1 MNQPWRVLIVED
13 SEHDAAMLLLALHR
27 EGHEVV
33 YEVVDTSSAM
43 RSALESRDWDVIISD
58 HAMPR
63 FSAPD
68 ALALAK
74 ELRPNLPF
82 IILSGEIDLNL
93 AVSLMKGGAQ
103 DYIQK
108 RDLPRIVPAI
118 ERALKEAES
127 IIKRQQAEEA
137 LEQAHGELRTIMDT
151 VPVMIW
157 RKDPHG
163 RYTQVNNLFCDV
175 VGINKEAIIG
185 KSDHDIHPPEI
196 AASYRRDDQAI
207 IARGHQIETIET
219 IESHQKKSGAMGWSL
234 TKKMPS
240 FDAQG
245 NVAGTLGVALDI
257 TEMKRTEEAL
267 RESEEKYRAIIENM
281 DEGYYEVN
289 IRGNLTFFNE
299 SMRKI
304 SGYDREELLGM
315 NYHQYSDDE
324 NARKVY
330 NVYNRVYHTGEPVKK
345 FESKIIRKDG
355 DRRDI
360 DVSISLKR
368 NTEGHPTGFRG
379 IVRDITERKRA
390 EETISQTIERYHT
403 ILSQLY
409 VGILVVNIEN
419 TVEFVNQNF
428 CNQFGLPDTPSALI
442 GLTAEEMMS
451 KLLPA
456 YANPE
461 SVLVHIREMV
471 TAGRPVIGD
480 EITMSNGHVF
490 LVDHIPIIVNGKHI
504 GRLWQH
510 RDITNRVRSVK
521 ALKQSEERYRTI
533 LEEIEE
539 GYQEVDLSG
548 NFTFCNESF
557 CKIFGYS
564 KNELQG
570 SNFRRYAADEGTADR
585 VYRAYNQMYKAGDP
599 LKRFEW
605 DIITKNGARRSI
617 EFSAS
622 LLRDEEGH
630 RRGFRGIVRDV
641 TERKLVEDQYR
652 MMANSAQTGVYIV
665 QGSIIRFVNPH
676 ILAYSGYPEEEL
688 IGKRVLHFV
697 HPDDREMVR
706 EKARKMLAKELKVPY
721 EYRIVDKNNQVKWLM
736 ETVTPISY
744 QGRSAVLGNTMDI
757 TDRKQAE
764 KKLQDALDS
773 IRKAFSATVQVMVS
787 AVEIRDPYTA
797 GHQVRSAD
805 LAHAIATEM
814 GLSQDKIDGIR
825 IAGNIHDI
833 GKLSVPAEI
842 LSKPTKLSELEFA
855 LIKHHSQKGFEILV
869 DVESPWPL
877 AETVYQHHERMDG
890 SGYPRHL
897 RGEEILIEARILA
910 VADVVES
917 MASHRPYRAAVG
929 LDAAL
934 EEIEKNR
941 GLLYDRH
948 VVDACLRLFREK
960 GFQF

>member
-13 SEHDAAMLLLALHR
+13 SEHDAALLLRALRR
-27 EGHEVV
+27 EGYEVV
-33 YEVVDTSSAM
+33 YEVVDTYSAM
-43 RSALESRDWDVIISD
+43 RSALENRDWDVIISD

-63 FSAPD
+63 FSAPE

-127 IIKRQQAEEA
+127 IIRRKQAEEA

-157 RKDPHG
+157 RKDARG
-163 RYTQVNNLFCDV
+163 LYTQVNNLFCDV
-175 VGINKEAIIG
+175 VGIKKEAIIG
-185 KSDHDIHPPEI
+185 KNDHDIHPPEI
-196 AASYRRDDQAI
+196 AASYSRDDHAI
-207 IARGHQIETIET
+207 ITSGQQIET
-219 IESHQKKSGAMGWSL
+219 IESHQKKSGARGWSL
-234 TKKMPS
+234 TKKLPS

-257 TEMKRTEEAL
+257 TEMKWTEEAL

-281 DEGYYEVN
+281 NEGYYEVD
-289 IRGNLTFFNE
+289 IRGNFTFFNE
-299 SMRKI
+299 SILKI
-304 SGYDREELLGM
+304 IGYDREEFLGM
-315 NYHQYSDDE
+315 NNRQYSDDE

-330 NVYNRVYHTGEPVKK
+330 QVYNRVYLTGEPVKK
-345 FESKIIRKDG
+345 FEWEIIRKDG

-360 DVSISLKR
+360 DVSISLMR

-379 IVRDITERKRA
+379 IVRDITERKRV
-390 EETISQTIERYHT
+390 EETISQTIERYQT

-409 VGILVVNIEN
+409 VGILVVNKEN

-442 GLTAEEMMS
+442 GLTADEMIS

-471 TAGRPVIGD
+471 AAGRPVIGD
-480 EITMSNGHVF
+480 EITMSDGHVF
-490 LVDHIPIIVNGKHI
+490 LVDHIPIIVNGKYI

-510 RDITNRVRSVK
+510 RDITDRVRSVK

-548 NFTFCNESF
+548 NFTFFNESF

-570 SNFRRYAADEGTADR
+570 SNFRRYAADAETADR
-585 VYRAYNQMYKAGDP
+585 VYRAYNHMYKAGNP

-605 DIITKNGARRSI
+605 DITTKDGARRSI

-630 RRGFRGIVRDV
+630 RRGFRGVVRDI
-641 TERKLVEDQYR
+641 TGRKLVEDQYR

-665 QGSIIRFVNPH
+665 QGSRICFVNPH

-688 IGKRVLHFV
+688 VGKRVLHFV

-706 EKARKMLAKELKVPY
+706 EKARKMLAGELTVPY
-721 EYRIVDKNNQVKWLM
+721 EYRIVDKNNHVKWLM

-744 QGRSAVLGNTMDI
+744 QGRAAVLGNTMDI

-797 GHQVRSAD
+797 GHQIRSAD
-805 LAHAIATEM
+805 LAHAIAIEM
-814 GLSQDKIDGIR
+814 GLSQDRIDGIR

-855 LIKHHSQKGFEILV
+855 LIKHHAHKGFEILV

-877 AETVYQHHERMDG
+877 AEIVYQHHERMDG
-890 SGYPRHL
+890 SGYPRNL

-941 GLLYDRH
+941 GLLYDSH